1 MIYLTETKERIY
13 VKGYGFL
20 LLAKKL
26 VKIQLSNID
35 VSFMAAQKC
44 QQRMKSKWS
53 QTQQSKN

>member
-35 VSFMAAQKC
+35 VSFMAAQKSR
-44 QQRMKSKWS
+44 QRMKSKWS

>member
-35 VSFMAAQKC
+35 VSFIAAQKS

>member
-26 VKIQLSNID
+26 VRIQLSNID
-35 VSFMAAQKC
+35 VSFMAAQKS